1 MSNKYIPYIILL
13 FILIIVFLITYILF
27 YTELT
32 GTTNKSEKIT
42 NNGNTANTTNATNI
56 RCIPEIEKICLT
68 IEEYNKLLSNNNEKN
83 NNVEKR
89 DRKVVEDQLY
99 PPINRADNKTHS
111 ELIKNINERTMY
123 IQTNDINDKYR
134 LVAYVTNN
142 SEEKDAG
149 NNNWKLFAR
158 QKDRNISEFYMKPTD
173 NNNDMK
179 VPITDNIVV
188 GERLRDIYNIPTQL
202 TLNSPLFN
210 NNPYN
215 VVEIP
220 KADLTNSSEYI

>member
-1 MSNKYIPYIILL
+1 MFNKYIPHLLLL
-13 FILIIVFLITYILF
+13 FILIISCFIIYIVF
-27 YTELT
+27 YTELIGIT
-32 GTTNKSEKIT
+32 NVTNVTNLTNKTEKK
-42 NNGNTANTTNATNI
+42 NANTTDI
-56 RCIPEIEKICLT
+56 RCIPNIDKICLT
-68 IEEYNKLLSNNNEKN
+68 IDEYNKLLSFKEKN
-83 NNVEKR
+83 NVEIR

-158 QKDRNISEFYMKPTD
+158 QKDRNISDFYMKPTD

-179 VPITDNIVV
+179 VPITDNIVL
-188 GERLRDIYNIPTQL
+188 GERLRDIYNIPKQL

-210 NNPYN
+210 ASPYN
-215 VVEIP
+215 IVEIP
-220 KADLTNSSEYI
+220 KTDLTNSSDYI

>member
-1 MSNKYIPYIILL
+1 MFKKYTPHLLLL
-13 FILIIVFLITYILF
+13 FILIISFLIIYIVF
-27 YTELT
+27 YTELINI
-32 GTTNKSEKIT
+32 TNKSEKNT
-42 NNGNTANTTNATNI
+42 NNANNANTTNI
-56 RCIPEIEKICLT
+56 RCIPESEKICLT
-68 IEEYNKLLSNNNEKN
+68 IEEYNKLLSIKEKN
-83 NNVEKR
+83 NVEIR

-111 ELIKNINERTMY
+111 DLIKNINERTMY
-123 IQTNDINDKYR
+123 IKTNDINDTYR

-179 VPITDNIVV
+179 VPITDSIVV
-188 GERLRDIYNIPTQL
+188 GERLRDIYNIPKQL

-210 NNPYN
+210 TNPYN

-220 KADLTNSSEYI
+220 KADLTNSSDYI